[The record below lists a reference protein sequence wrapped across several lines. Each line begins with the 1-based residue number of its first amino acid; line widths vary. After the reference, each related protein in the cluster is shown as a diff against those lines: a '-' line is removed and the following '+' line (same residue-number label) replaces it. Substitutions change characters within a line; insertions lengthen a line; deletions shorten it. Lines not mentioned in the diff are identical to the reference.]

1 MIANVNNRKCF
12 LKAKVLEKH
21 FPYFP
26 RAGGMQLHELQSTQ
40 S

>member
-21 FPYFP
+21 FSYLT
-26 RAGGMQLHELQSTQ
+26 RAGGMQLHELHSTQ